1 MAGRIAAF
9 FDVDKTILA
18 ENSGKLYLQLLYERG
33 EVDAWEFVSNLGS
46 YLRYKLNLLDL
57 ERWVE
62 QTMLQLAGRTEADFL
77 AETESFFEKFI
88 LPVIYPEARLRVRKH
103 LELEHF
109 VALVSGST
117 RYVLDP
123 LAAHLGVKHV
133 LCTELES
140 DQGVLTGRVVEPVC
154 FGRGKVHRLSE
165 LIEDEG
171 LDLPRS
177 WFYTDSMSDLPLLEL
192 VGHPV
197 VVNPDPPLYR
207 EARRRR
213 WPIEFFDE
221 PG

>member
-1 MAGRIAAF
+1 
-9 FDVDKTILA
+9 V
-18 ENSGKLYLQLLYERG
+18 
-33 EVDAWEFVSNLGS
+33 
-46 YLRYKLNLLDL
+46 
-57 ERWVE
+57 
-62 QTMLQLAGRTEADFL
+62 
-77 AETESFFEKFI
+77 AETESFFAQRV
-88 LPVIYPEARLRVRKH
+88 LPVIYPEAERRVRKH
-103 LELEHF
+103 LELGHF

-154 FGRGKVHRLSE
+154 FGRGKVHRLSQ
-165 LIEDEG
+165 LIECEG

-213 WPIEFFDE
+213 WPIEFFEE
-221 PG
+221 PV